1 MIGMSAIF
9 ARPCIV
15 MAIKQKAAKP
25 LTYSDFISKL
35 DFREFI
41 KTYTLAIQLD
51 YETNQIPESMLCLS
65 GVL

>member
-1 MIGMSAIF
+1 MSAIF

-15 MAIKQKAAKP
+15 VAIKQKAAKP
-25 LTYSDFISKL
+25 LTYSDFISKF

-41 KTYTLAIQLD
+41 KQLGYFLQLD
-51 YETNQIPESMLCLS
+51 YETNQIPKSMLCLS